1 MMDQTKP
8 RLSFWN
14 PLYIGVISYFC
25 LLVPGLVLMWMNFR
39 RMGLT
44 QKARYTAII
53 GVPMLLAVL
62 AIYIWV
68 PKEYDDWV
76 GALHISLAIV
86 IGAIPYRDYRRLM
99 DENPQ
104 QKPALLIKPAL
115 FSILFPLGLLA
126 AWYGYA
132 RFQEEHRIE
141 MLTASMDAYQKND
154 FRNALNLLNDVKED
168 FPEERLAFVN
178 SAIVYEALQKPDSA
192 ALSIEQWLKIAPNDE
207 EAKEMLERFRYA
219 SSNR

>member
-8 RLSFWN
+8 RHAFWN

-39 RMGLT
+39 RMGLP
-44 QKARYTAII
+44 QKARLSAII
-53 GVPMLLAVL
+53 GTPILFAVI
-62 AIYIWV
+62 AIYIFV

-76 GALHISLAIV
+76 GALHISLAVIV
-86 IGAIPYRDYRRLM
+86 AAIPYEDYRKLM
-99 DENPQ
+99 DANPHR
-104 QKPALLIKPAL
+104 KPALLIKPVL
-115 FSILFPLGLLA
+115 LSVLFPLGLLA

-141 MLTASMDAYQKND
+141 MLQASMEAYQQND
-154 FRNALNLLNDVKED
+154 FRGALNLLDKVKSE

-178 SAIVYEALQKPDSA
+178 TAIVYEALQKPDSA